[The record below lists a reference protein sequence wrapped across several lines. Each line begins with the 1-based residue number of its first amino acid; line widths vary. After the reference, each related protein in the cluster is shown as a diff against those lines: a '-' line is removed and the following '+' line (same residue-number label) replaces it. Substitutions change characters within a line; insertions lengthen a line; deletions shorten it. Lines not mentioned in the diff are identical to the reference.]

1 MGSVMMI
8 VLVDPRLLSVKNLV
22 LGSTLIEVLVALTV
36 LGIGVMGFSAM
47 QLQSGAVV
55 NDAYYRTQA
64 VAIAQDVIE
73 RIRANSRG
81 WPSHYAS
88 QEWQGSDAVVMQA
101 CVASTLPE
109 DLASGCDQV
118 NEIAEFDH
126 FEVSQQLRVSLPK
139 ATVNIHGSCAG
150 GGGVSC
156 INVTWDDA
164 GSGTNCSV
172 ALGGID
178 EVMDRRCVSVNFI
191 AYRQQ

>member
-1 MGSVMMI
+1 MPMPFARG
-8 VLVDPRLLSVKNLV
+8 RN
-22 LGSTLIEVLVALTV
+22 LGSTLIEVLVAIVV
-36 LGIGVMGFSAM
+36 LGIGIIGFSAM
-47 QLQSGAVV
+47 QLQSAVVV
-55 NDAYYRTQA
+55 NDAYYRSQA

-73 RIRANSRG
+73 RIRANPRG

-88 QEWQGSDAVVMQA
+88 QNWQGSDAVVMQP
-101 CVASTLPE
+101 CVVSTLPM

-139 ATVNIHGSCAG
+139 ATVSIHGSCAE

-156 INVTWDDA
+156 INVTWGEA
-164 GSGTNCSV
+164 GLGEDCSV

-178 EVMDRRCVSVNFI
+178 EVMDRRCVSVSFI
-191 AYRQQ
+191 TYRQQ